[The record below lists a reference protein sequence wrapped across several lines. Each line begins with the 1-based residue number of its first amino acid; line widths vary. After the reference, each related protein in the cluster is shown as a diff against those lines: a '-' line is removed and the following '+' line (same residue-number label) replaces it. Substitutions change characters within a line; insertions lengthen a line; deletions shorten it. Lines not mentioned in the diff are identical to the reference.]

1 MGMKVLTSK
10 HAILFGKSFYYSIKI
25 HLLLTTF
32 HGEVAGNKNE
42 PQTLFHVP
50 VEHDIIDYNAAS
62 GAPGPEK

>member
-1 MGMKVLTSK
+1 MGMKVLTST
-10 HAILFGKSFYYSIKI
+10 HAILFGKSFCYSIKI

-32 HGEVAGNKNE
+32 HGEAAGNKNE